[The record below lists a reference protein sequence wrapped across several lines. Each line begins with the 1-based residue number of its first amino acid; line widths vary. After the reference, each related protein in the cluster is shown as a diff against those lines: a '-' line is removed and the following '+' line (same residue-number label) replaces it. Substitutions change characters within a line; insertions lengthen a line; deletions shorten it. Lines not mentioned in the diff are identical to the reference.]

1 MEEQG
6 LDWDKLEMQFM
17 PQGSENGCKYD
28 AGVTIGLGMSGIMG
42 RMPTGLWARDLP
54 TAAARDLPTAAAPA
68 AEEEASVHTPL
79 APTFTPAKLAL
90 PLSRGAARPPD
101 EVKRVGRFHH
111 GLFERFRRLRPRSY
125 DETTPD
131 G

>member
-54 TAAARDLPTAAAPA
+54 TAAAPA

-79 APTFTPAKLAL
+79 APT
-90 PLSRGAARPPD
+90 SR
-101 EVKRVGRFHH
+101 
-111 GLFERFRRLRPRSY
+111 LL
-125 DETTPD
+125 
-131 G
+131 

>member
-1 MEEQG
+1 MEDEGGRPKILAKAKEVMEEQG

-79 APTFTPAKLAL
+79 APT
-90 PLSRGAARPPD
+90 SR
-101 EVKRVGRFHH
+101 
-111 GLFERFRRLRPRSY
+111 LL
-125 DETTPD
+125 
-131 G
+131 